1 MKKRKTIATIHAYLE
16 KPENKINR
24 KFCVPGRV
32 EIMKRILAVLG
43 LTVLLLPALFGCGK
57 KEESESEHSEVDFE
71 VVPKEELPNT
81 LAEAVEENK
90 KDEIRMTYMDG
101 EDLYLVRGY
110 GEQATGGYSIS
121 VLECWEDEERVY
133 LDTRLLGPEN
143 PDEISKDPSYP
154 YLALR
159 IDMRDKEVVIQ

>member
-1 MKKRKTIATIHAYLE
+1 M
-16 KPENKINR
+16 
-24 KFCVPGRV
+24 
-32 EIMKRILAVLG
+32 G
-43 LTVLLLPALFGCGK
+43 LTVLLLPVLFGCGK
-57 KEESESEHSEVDFE
+57 KEDDRSGRSEVDFE
-71 VVPKEELPNT
+71 VVPKEELPAP

-101 EDLYLVRGY
+101 EDLYLIRGY

-121 VLECWEDEERVY
+121 VLECSEDEEKVY

-143 PDEISKDPSYP
+143 PDEISRDPSYP

>member
-1 MKKRKTIATIHAYLE
+1 
-16 KPENKINR
+16 
-24 KFCVPGRV
+24 
-32 EIMKRILAVLG
+32 MKRILTIVG
-43 LTVLLLPALFGCGK
+43 LTVLLLPVLFGCGK
-57 KEESESEHSEVDFE
+57 KEDDRSGRSEVDFE
-71 VVPKEELPNT
+71 VVPKEELPAP

-101 EDLYLVRGY
+101 EDLYLIRGY

-121 VLECWEDEERVY
+121 VLECSEDEEKVY

-143 PDEISKDPSYP
+143 PDEISRDPSYP
-154 YLALR
+154 YLALK

>member
-1 MKKRKTIATIHAYLE
+1 
-16 KPENKINR
+16 
-24 KFCVPGRV
+24 
-32 EIMKRILAVLG
+32 MKRILTIVG
-43 LTVLLLPALFGCGK
+43 LTVLLLPVLFGCGK
-57 KEESESEHSEVDFE
+57 KEDDRSGRSEVDFE
-71 VVPKEELPNT
+71 VVPKEELPAP

-101 EDLYLVRGY
+101 EDLYLIRGY

-121 VLECWEDEERVY
+121 VLECSEDEEKVY

-143 PDEISKDPSYP
+143 PDEISRDPSYP

>member
-1 MKKRKTIATIHAYLE
+1 
-16 KPENKINR
+16 
-24 KFCVPGRV
+24 
-32 EIMKRILAVLG
+32 MKRILTIVG
-43 LTVLLLPALFGCGK
+43 LTVLLLPVLFGCGK
-57 KEESESEHSEVDFE
+57 KEDDRSGRSEVDFE
-71 VVPKEELPNT
+71 VVPKEELPAP

-101 EDLYLVRGY
+101 EDLYLIRGY

-121 VLECWEDEERVY
+121 VLECSEDEEKVY

-143 PDEISKDPSYP
+143 PDEISRDPSYP

-159 IDMRDKEVVIQ
+159 IDMRDKEVVLQ

>member
-1 MKKRKTIATIHAYLE
+1 
-16 KPENKINR
+16 
-24 KFCVPGRV
+24 
-32 EIMKRILAVLG
+32 MKRILTIVG
-43 LTVLLLPALFGCGK
+43 LTVLLLPVFFGCGK
-57 KEESESEHSEVDFE
+57 KEDDRSGRSEVDFE
-71 VVPKEELPNT
+71 VVPKEELPAP

-121 VLECWEDEERVY
+121 VLECSEDEEKVY

-143 PDEISKDPSYP
+143 PDEISRDPSYP

>member
-1 MKKRKTIATIHAYLE
+1 
-16 KPENKINR
+16 
-24 KFCVPGRV
+24 
-32 EIMKRILAVLG
+32 MKRILTIVG
-43 LTVLLLPALFGCGK
+43 LTVLLLPVLFGCGK
-57 KEESESEHSEVDFE
+57 KEDDRSGRSEVDFE
-71 VVPKEELPNT
+71 VVPKEELPAP

-121 VLECWEDEERVY
+121 VLECSEDEEKVY

-143 PDEISKDPSYP
+143 PDEISRDPSYP

>member
-1 MKKRKTIATIHAYLE
+1 MCRERL
-16 KPENKINR
+16 
-24 KFCVPGRV
+24 G
-32 EIMKRILAVLG
+32 IMKRILTIVG
-43 LTVLLLPALFGCGK
+43 LTVLLLPVLFGCGK
-57 KEESESEHSEVDFE
+57 KEDDRSGRSEVDFE
-71 VVPKEELPNT
+71 VVPKEELPAP

-101 EDLYLVRGY
+101 EDLYLIRGY

-121 VLECWEDEERVY
+121 VLECSEDEEKVY

-143 PDEISKDPSYP
+143 PDEISRDPSYP

>member
-1 MKKRKTIATIHAYLE
+1 
-16 KPENKINR
+16 
-24 KFCVPGRV
+24 
-32 EIMKRILAVLG
+32 MKRILTIVG
-43 LTVLLLPALFGCGK
+43 LTVLLLPVLFGCGK
-57 KEESESEHSEVDFE
+57 KEDDRSGRSEVDFE
-71 VVPKEELPNT
+71 VVPKEELPAP

-101 EDLYLVRGY
+101 EDLYLIRGY

-121 VLECWEDEERVY
+121 VLECSEDEEKVY

-143 PDEISKDPSYP
+143 PDEISRDQSYP

>member
-1 MKKRKTIATIHAYLE
+1 
-16 KPENKINR
+16 
-24 KFCVPGRV
+24 
-32 EIMKRILAVLG
+32 MKRILTIVG
-43 LTVLLLPALFGCGK
+43 LTVLLLPVLFGCGK
-57 KEESESEHSEVDFE
+57 KEDDRSGRSEVDFE
-71 VVPKEELPNT
+71 VVPKEELPAP

-101 EDLYLVRGY
+101 EDLYLIRSY

-121 VLECWEDEERVY
+121 VLECSEDEEKVY

-143 PDEISKDPSYP
+143 PDEISRDPSYP
-154 YLALR
+154 YLALK

>member
-1 MKKRKTIATIHAYLE
+1 
-16 KPENKINR
+16 
-24 KFCVPGRV
+24 
-32 EIMKRILAVLG
+32 MKRILTIVG
-43 LTVLLLPALFGCGK
+43 LTVLLLPVLFGCGK
-57 KEESESEHSEVDFE
+57 KEDDRSGRSEVDFE
-71 VVPKEELPNT
+71 VVPKEELPAP

-101 EDLYLVRGY
+101 EDLYLIRGY

-121 VLECWEDEERVY
+121 VLECSEDEEKVY

-143 PDEISKDPSYP
+143 PDEISRDPSYP
-154 YLALR
+154 YLVLK

>member
-1 MKKRKTIATIHAYLE
+1 MCRERL
-16 KPENKINR
+16 
-24 KFCVPGRV
+24 G
-32 EIMKRILAVLG
+32 IMKRILTIVG
-43 LTVLLLPALFGCGK
+43 LTVLLLPVLFGCGK
-57 KEESESEHSEVDFE
+57 KEDDRSGRSEVDFE
-71 VVPKEELPNT
+71 VVPKEELPAP

-101 EDLYLVRGY
+101 EDLYLIRGY

-121 VLECWEDEERVY
+121 VLECSEDEEKVY

-143 PDEISKDPSYP
+143 PDEISRDPSYP
-154 YLALR
+154 YLALK